1 MAWTCHAVILSLVQQ
16 DSIFLPQLRSVHLV
30 IQYRVHP
37 GFVEAES
44 RISEPHVVDVH
55 VGGADPELADVF
67 VQRISLKPHGTEERY
82 LGKLIVENVLSI
94 DDPDT
99 CTYGYISLWMVTF
112 AITLNPQ
119 IYSPANLLRTFA
131 LLKLFKL

>member
-55 VGGADPELADVF
+55 VGGADSELADVSSSGYLSNLMG
-67 VQRISLKPHGTEERY
+67 QR
-82 LGKLIVENVLSI
+82 NV
-94 DDPDT
+94 T
-99 CTYGYISLWMVTF
+99 W
-112 AITLNPQ
+112 
-119 IYSPANLLRTFA
+119 AN
-131 LLKLFKL
+131 